1 MLSVRSAGSVWTL
14 VLLALFTGW
23 VGSAHAAAARAE
35 KPKPA
40 ELLTM
45 AKKASNPPQDRTE
58 AISELGR
65 MGPAQEVRDH
75 KVVEGLLEIA
85 LNKKDDHFVRI
96 AAFEG
101 LGNLEFSLFQTDNYA
116 KNRYVEPF
124 MNAVKDK
131 AEDELVREVIAKNFQ
146 RTLKPTGLKDKE
158 AFEVL
163 AKIAEDKTESL
174 LVRIA
179 CVDFI
184 GAFGFDKGIGVLA
197 NILSQ
202 LELDSQLRLA
212 VVTALG
218 ELLKN
223 IDDVKEIPF
232 PVIAKIKDLVLAKEI
247 PTETRASALKAL
259 ARLKAMKVKGVDDS
273 ALEVIKQ
280 VLKSENDPNLIV
292 AAIEALGII
301 ADDKALEDLKKAY
314 ADFFDEKT
322 PNRANDV
329 RIRIAIMKVLGYLLS
344 AQNQAANPNAA
355 SLKASSELL
364 LKGIEVA
371 DAKLKEQNEV
381 AAAAIFSLRYLYPK
395 KKEFQALHKDVIDKL
410 VLLLKPHL
418 KLDESLVQSVTET
431 LKMITRQPFGKDP
444 ARWDKWYDEAY
455 GKK

>member
-131 AEDELVREVIAKNFQ
+131 AEDELVREAIAKNFQ

-381 AAAAIFSLRYLYPK
+381 TAAAIFSLRYLYPK

-444 ARWDKWYDEAY
+444 ARWDKWYDETY